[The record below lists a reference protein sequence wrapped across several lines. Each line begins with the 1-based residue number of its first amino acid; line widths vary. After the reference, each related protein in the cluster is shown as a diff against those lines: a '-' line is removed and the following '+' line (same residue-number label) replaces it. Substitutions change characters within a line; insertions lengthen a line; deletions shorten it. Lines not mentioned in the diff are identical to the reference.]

1 MSSFDLVAG
10 CASKYI
16 GIHMLGNIVWWVASS
31 VCVCLPVSPALLS
44 LFVIESLLDFVGFTS
59 WFMLTLFVSILV
71 PMVSACRSGV
81 SSTVRSGKIL
91 WVAVP
96 GNVFI
101 YL

>member
-1 MSSFDLVAG
+1 MYASVYLHCQLSFL
-10 CASKYI
+10 Y
-16 GIHMLGNIVWWVASS
+16 
-31 VCVCLPVSPALLS
+31 LLT
-44 LFVIESLLDFVGFTS
+44 ESLLDFVGFAS
-59 WFMLTLFVSILV
+59 WFMLTLFVFILV

-96 GNVFI
+96 GNVLI

>member
-1 MSSFDLVAG
+1 MYASVYLYRQLSFL
-10 CASKYI
+10 Y
-16 GIHMLGNIVWWVASS
+16 LW
-31 VCVCLPVSPALLS
+31 
-44 LFVIESLLDFVGFTS
+44 IEPLLDFVGFAS

-81 SSTVRSGKIL
+81 SSMVKSIKIF